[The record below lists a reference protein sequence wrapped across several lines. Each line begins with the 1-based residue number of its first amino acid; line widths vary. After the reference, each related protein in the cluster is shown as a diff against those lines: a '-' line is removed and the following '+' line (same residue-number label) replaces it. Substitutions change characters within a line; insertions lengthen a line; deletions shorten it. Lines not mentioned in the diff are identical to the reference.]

1 MNAINEEAMIPHIL
15 SLADQSRWTKWDEV
29 IELDLK
35 WKEIM
40 YGMSPI
46 LNSVQNTLPHPINL
60 RRWKIDSQAQCGLCG
75 WKNAGL
81 PHILAGCRVALEQ
94 GRISYRHDS
103 ILKVIEV
110 AIKRRAETVKIITPM
125 KTGMEPVRFM
135 EQGQK
140 AKKKKKEKT
149 GILDTASDW
158 VVQVD
163 LRKKQTH
170 FSTHI
175 ITTTDRPD
183 LVLYSDRAKVV
194 VMIEL
199 TSPIE
204 DNLEKWR
211 VLKSTKYEKLAENIR
226 EGGLWKPT
234 VLTIEVGAR
243 GFAAKRTAGMWR
255 RLGLAEKEGR
265 KLTEK
270 ISRTAIRCS
279 HYIWICRN
287 TKEWAPPKS
296 ED

>member
-1 MNAINEEAMIPHIL
+1 MIYNV
-15 SLADQSRWTKWDEV
+15 S
-29 IELDLK
+29 
-35 WKEIM
+35 
-40 YGMSPI
+40 
-46 LNSVQNTLPHPINL
+46 
-60 RRWKIDSQAQCGLCG
+60 
-75 WKNAGL
+75 
-81 PHILAGCRVALEQ
+81 
-94 GRISYRHDS
+94 
-103 ILKVIEV
+103 
-110 AIKRRAETVKIITPM
+110 
-125 KTGMEPVRFM
+125 
-135 EQGQK
+135 
-140 AKKKKKEKT
+140 
-149 GILDTASDW
+149 
-158 VVQVD
+158 
-163 LRKKQTH
+163 
-170 FSTHI
+170 HI

-243 GFAAKRTAGMWR
+243 GFVAKRTAGMWR

-287 TKEWAPPKS
+287 TKEWATPKS